1 MPEMFEKPWKK
12 DSDEKEE
19 SLSKIYVLAH
29 KHITQLWLI
38 FQDRHLA
45 KCREV
50 LRQHR
55 NLDINVLYSHS
66 MFGVVFGRAWELVLV
81 ND

>member
-1 MPEMFEKPWKK
+1 MFEKPWKK
-12 DSDEKEE
+12 DSDGKEE
-19 SLSKIYVLAH
+19 SLSKIYVLAQ
-29 KHITQLWLI
+29 KHIHNYGLSSRTEI
-38 FQDRHLA
+38 T

-55 NLDINVLYSHS
+55 NLDMNVLYSHS
-66 MFGVVFGRAWELVLV
+66 MRFEVVFGRAWEVALV